1 MARKC
6 LFLVQWE
13 ASRFGDVIEAGVL
26 YMEAAIQT
34 PPAEAW

>member
-13 ASRFGDVIEAGVL
+13 ASRFGDVIEAVVL
-26 YMEAAIQT
+26 YMEGAQWGF
-34 PPAEAW
+34 AEAL